1 MSCWTSH
8 KVSGACIAAALVL
21 AFLGGDTEAPF
32 FLIPALVIVV
42 LDIIQYLIFF
52 RCPHCGRLIRTKSLR
67 MPRYCARCGEELL
80 PPDRQDRRPDW

>member
-8 KVSGACIAAALVL
+8 KVSWGCIAAALVL
-21 AFLGGDTEAPF
+21 AFLGGDAEAPF

-42 LDIIQYLIFF
+42 LDLIQYLIFC

-67 MPRYCARCGEELL
+67 MPLYCAHCGEELL
-80 PPDRQDRRPDW
+80 PPDRQDRHPDW

>member
-1 MSCWTSH
+1 MSCWTSRR
-8 KVSGACIAAALVL
+8 VSGACIAAALVL
-21 AFLGGDTEAPF
+21 AFLGEGEAPF

-67 MPRYCARCGEELL
+67 MPRYCARCGKELL